1 MQIFRSALFSLLVL
15 SSGCATADQWKGP
28 TQLGLEADLTRSN
41 KQPPLCSKAVVSN
54 PQREQIARLLATV
67 NRPGLKDILD
77 ESPTYYAVLIDSPP
91 ELKRLLALGYDTSTR
106 DGSLLHAAAYWNS
119 VASAGY
125 LLDHGTNINV
135 ADRGGGTPLM
145 TAVGQGGPDVARLL
159 LARGA
164 RVDTKTLD
172 YALICKDQ
180 VIVDL
185 LVRSGVLID
194 QKARQI
200 ARKTHMQLPKSGR

>member
-1 MQIFRSALFSLLVL
+1 MQSFRSALFSLLVL
-15 SSGCATADQWKGP
+15 SSGCAAQDQWKGP
-28 TQLGLEADLTRSN
+28 TWIGLEADLTRS
-41 KQPPLCSKAVVSN
+41 KDLSGCSRAVVSN
-54 PQREQIARLLATV
+54 SQREQLARLLATV

-106 DGSLLHAAAYWNS
+106 DGTLLHAAAYWNS
-119 VASAGY
+119 VASAVF
-125 LLDHGTNINV
+125 LLDHGTNLNV
-135 ADRGGGTPLM
+135 TDRGGGTPLM

-180 VIVDL
+180 AIVDL
-185 LVRSGVLID
+185 LAKSGVLID
-194 QKARQI
+194 QKTRQI
-200 ARKTHMQLPKSGR
+200 AENFHMRLPKRGR